1 MQRLILLLL
10 LTAFIFPSCQNAD
23 NFKYE
28 PQTES
33 LTESASADGS
43 YQPRPASN
51 NSQKS
56 KKSNPVNEK
65 AIERKII
72 RNAQVN
78 MQVEN
83 IQEAFPRIERVV
95 KNFDGYISS
104 SNMKNNSRQIS
115 NNIVIRV
122 PNESLDTLLRL
133 VERQSIFINNSSI
146 SSTDVTEEF
155 IDIESRLKTKKEVR
169 KRYLDILTK
178 KAKTVEDVLLAEE
191 QIRQLTEE
199 IEAKEGRLRYLSNR
213 VGLSTLTLS
222 IYQKVKYEAAPKVY
236 EITFLTKIKEA
247 FINGWEIVL
256 GILLGLVNIWPL
268 IILFSVL
275 FWKRKSIWGKIR
287 RK

>member
-178 KAKTVEDVLLAEE
+178 
-191 QIRQLTEE
+191 
-199 IEAKEGRLRYLSNR
+199 
-213 VGLSTLTLS
+213 
-222 IYQKVKYEAAPKVY
+222 
-236 EITFLTKIKEA
+236 
-247 FINGWEIVL
+247 
-256 GILLGLVNIWPL
+256 
-268 IILFSVL
+268 
-275 FWKRKSIWGKIR
+275 
-287 RK
+287 